1 MREARDDGMLHAMRS
16 ACTAFAV
23 VFLSL
28 CSPPCLGKDDEGTVI
43 ALRNRA
49 EACPPTAACR
59 ILDFGSKVVN
69 GDSLKT
75 YERSKLTVRFASG
88 SRLDMGPNSVLVMAS
103 LQADGKA
110 TFARWGEFDF
120 EVKKPD
126 SKGRFK
132 VRTPVAV
139 AGAEGTRFRVE
150 VDTLTG
156 DSRLRLDE
164 GALSITPEDPSL
176 PVFQMRSGESLEMKL
191 GSLPILRN
199 LDGSLSATVSG
210 TPTPDIQIVPVPQTL
225 VPQKLP
231 SHGVLRI
238 EVAP

>member
-1 MREARDDGMLHAMRS
+1 M
-16 ACTAFAV
+16 
-23 VFLSL
+23 L
-28 CSPPCLGKDDEGTVI
+28 CSGPSQGQDDQGTVI

-49 EACPPTAACR
+49 EACPAASPCR
-59 ILDFGSKVVN
+59 RLDFGSKVVN

-75 YERSKLTVRFASG
+75 YERSRLTVRFASG

-103 LQADGKA
+103 LQPDGKA
-110 TFARWGEFDF
+110 TSLRWGEFDF

-139 AGAEGTRFRVE
+139 AAAEGTRFRVE

-156 DSRLRLDE
+156 NSRVRLDE
-164 GALSITPEDPSL
+164 GSLRIVPEDPSL
-176 PVFQMRSGESLEMKL
+176 PEFKMRSGELLDMKI

-199 LDGSLSATVSG
+199 QVGSVSSDLSGSSG
-210 TPTPDIQIVPVPQTL
+210 PDILPVPVTL
-225 VPQKLP
+225 VPKEPQVETP
-231 SHGVLRI
+231 SSGVLHI
-238 EVAP
+238 EVVP